1 MPSTTRDLALDTPS
15 GQRTDAHDHADHDH
29 AGHDHAHDHGIP
41 ACCGHEH
48 GQPAAPAAA
57 AAWQPGPGQQ
67 VTRVRIGQMDCPT
80 EETLIRKKL
89 ASLPEVHELDFNL
102 MQRVLTVL
110 HADGALDRI
119 DAAIRSLGMT
129 PEPLAGDAPAAPAG
143 AAAPARGW
151 RLLAAG
157 GVLAALSEAAHFT
170 GQPAYVAAALAL
182 AAILACGLSTYRKGW
197 IAVRN
202 GNLNINALMSI
213 AVTGAMLIGQWPEAA
228 MVMFLF
234 NVAELI
240 EARAL
245 DRARHAVRGL
255 LDLAPQTATAR
266 QPDGSWAEVPA
277 ARLRPGDLV
286 RVRPGERIAADGTIS
301 AGQSAIDQSP
311 ITGESLP
318 VEKGPD
324 DDVYAGTVNASG
336 SFDYRVTA
344 AAGNTTLDRIIH
356 AVEQAQGARAP
367 TQRFIDRFSRI
378 YTPAV
383 VGLAVLVALAPPLL
397 LGHAWLDSVYRALAL
412 LIIACPCAL
421 VISTPVSVVSG
432 LTAAARRGILIKG
445 GVYLEEGRKLRWLA
459 LDKTGTLTQGKPV
472 QTDLELLHD
481 ASAGGRPALRAAVS
495 LAARSDHPVSRAL
508 AQADHV
514 LDAPLDEV
522 NGFAALPG
530 RGVQGEI
537 GGERFQLG
545 NRRLMRELGVS
556 TPDIEARIDAYEA
569 AGKTAIAL
577 TDGQRVL
584 LLAAVADTLKASSAA
599 AVADL
604 HRLGVRTLMLT
615 GDNTRAAQAV
625 AAQAGIDEARGDLLP
640 QDKLDAVE
648 AKLDPALR
656 VGMVGDGINDAP
668 ALARADI
675 GFAMG
680 AAGTGTAI
688 ETADVALM
696 DDDLRKIGTFVRLS
710 RATHRIL
717 TQNIVLALG
726 IKAVFLVLA
735 MAGQATLWMAVFADV
750 GASLLVVANGLRLLR
765 AGRRQAS

>member
-1 MPSTTRDLALDTPS
+1 M
-15 GQRTDAHDHADHDH
+15 
-29 AGHDHAHDHGIP
+29 
-41 ACCGHEH
+41 
-48 GQPAAPAAA
+48 
-57 AAWQPGPGQQ
+57 
-67 VTRVRIGQMDCPT
+67 
-80 EETLIRKKL
+80 
-89 ASLPEVHELDFNL
+89 
-102 MQRVLTVL
+102 
-110 HADGALDRI
+110 
-119 DAAIRSLGMT
+119 
-129 PEPLAGDAPAAPAG
+129 
-143 AAAPARGW
+143 
-151 RLLAAG
+151 
-157 GVLAALSEAAHFT
+157 
-170 GQPAYVAAALAL
+170 
-182 AAILACGLSTYRKGW
+182 
-197 IAVRN
+197 
-202 GNLNINALMSI
+202 
-213 AVTGAMLIGQWPEAA
+213 
-228 MVMFLF
+228 
-234 NVAELI
+234 
-240 EARAL
+240 
-245 DRARHAVRGL
+245 
-255 LDLAPQTATAR
+255 
-266 QPDGSWAEVPA
+266 
-277 ARLRPGDLV
+277 
-286 RVRPGERIAADGTIS
+286 
-301 AGQSAIDQSP
+301 
-311 ITGESLP
+311 
-318 VEKGPD
+318 
-324 DDVYAGTVNASG
+324 
-336 SFDYRVTA
+336 
-344 AAGNTTLDRIIH
+344 
-356 AVEQAQGARAP
+356 
-367 TQRFIDRFSRI
+367 
-378 YTPAV
+378 
-383 VGLAVLVALAPPLL
+383 
-397 LGHAWLDSVYRALAL
+397 
-412 LIIACPCAL
+412 
-421 VISTPVSVVSG
+421 
-432 LTAAARRGILIKG
+432 
-445 GVYLEEGRKLRWLA
+445 
-459 LDKTGTLTQGKPV
+459 

-495 LAARSDHPVSRAL
+495 WRRARTTVSRAL
-508 AQADHV
+508 AQADHA

-577 TDGQRVL
+577 ADGQRVL

-765 AGRRQAS
+765 AGRHQAS